1 MARGFP
7 ASIPAGSSS
16 TPVPELFAYT
26 DGACSGNP
34 GPGGWGALMQAKDG
48 ETVLKE
54 RELKG
59 GEAETTNNRMELLAA
74 INALEALERP
84 ASITVVTDSNYVK
97 NGITGWIHGW
107 KKNGWKSAAKK
118 PVKNVELWQRLDAA
132 AARHDVTWKWVKGHA
147 GHPENERADQLAR
160 DGMKPFKP

>member
-1 MARGFP
+1 MP
-7 ASIPAGSSS
+7 K
-16 TPVPELFAYT
+16 LFAYT

-48 ETVLKE
+48 AAVVKE

-59 GEAETTNNRMELLAA
+59 GEPQTTNNRMELLAA

-84 ASITVVTDSNYVK
+84 SEITVVTDSNYVK
-97 NGITGWIHGW
+97 NGITGWIFGW
-107 KKNGWKSAAKK
+107 KKNGWKNAAKK
-118 PVKNVELWQRLDAA
+118 PVKNAELWQRLDAA
-132 AARHDVTWKWVKGHA
+132 NQRHQVTWEWVKGHA

-160 DGMKPFKP
+160 DGMKPFKS